1 MKDGTGQ
8 KLSGGAPFF
17 NMCLCLQSRE
27 RVPSSQILLETP
39 CTCRYKRPCTKT
51 FFLANTNNK
60 AQICLAIKIYSV

>member
-1 MKDGTGQ
+1 MVLDRNYQVELHFSTCACVYKVEKD
-8 KLSGGAPFF
+8 
-17 NMCLCLQSRE
+17 
-27 RVPSSQILLETP
+27 VPSSQILLETP